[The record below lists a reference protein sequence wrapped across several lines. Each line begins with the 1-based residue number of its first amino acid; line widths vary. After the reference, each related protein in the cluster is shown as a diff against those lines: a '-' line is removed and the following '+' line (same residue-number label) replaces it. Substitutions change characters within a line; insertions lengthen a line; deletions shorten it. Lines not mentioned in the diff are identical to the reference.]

1 MSISFWL
8 FAVSRLNCATQI
20 VPSRSATAVAE
31 ISFAIVRA
39 PPSVI
44 HPAAL
49 KPTYMVT
56 SEPPTTPHDTNLI
69 FSQSI
74 RHLPQ
79 VRTLSTPIQL
89 TAAVTNPIVR
99 VSFCDG
105 VFCANFTVAMLAALT
120 TGAANRSRDARSLCP
135 CLLRRSGFYKKNSFF
150 VADCVL
156 LSHPFD
162 DMVSDI
168 NRIKRHRYLPFLSG
182 ATSCQSHLAQTLVLS
197 LCRLQ

>member
-79 VRTLSTPIQL
+79 VRTLSTPVQL
-89 TAAVTNPIVR
+89 TTAVTNPIVR
-99 VSFCDG
+99 VSFCDR
-105 VFCANFTVAMLAALT
+105 VFCANFTVTVSAALT
-120 TGAANRSRDARSLCP
+120 AGAADRSWDASGLCP
-135 CLLRRSGFYKKNSFF
+135 CLLRRNRFHKKNFF
-150 VADCVL
+150 AVADFVFL
-156 LSHPFD
+156 THSFD
-162 DMVSDI
+162 DMVSEI
-168 NRIKRHRYLPFLSG
+168 NRIKRHSCLHFSRRALRSELLGRFL
-182 ATSCQSHLAQTLVLS
+182 
-197 LCRLQ
+197 